1 LAGARRPPCRASL
14 TREAPPMLENPRRKR
29 PIACSRA
36 SMRSVP
42 ASRGRHKLLSARC
55 TNLFSSRKSQRW
67 SHPAP
72 TGPLHTTNGDRLT
85 AYPSKGVNTT
95 VCTNI
100 YFIRLGPTRG
110 SMGFNSSLLHEVASV
125 VLRCTPSWIRK
136 VHFHLTLCEWSHV

>member
-1 LAGARRPPCRASL
+1 
-14 TREAPPMLENPRRKR
+14 MLENPRRKR

-100 YFIRLGPTRG
+100 YFIRLGSTRG
-110 SMGFNSSLLHEVASV
+110 SMGFNSSLAAARGGQCCAAMHSFLDTEGP
-125 VLRCTPSWIRK
+125 LLP
-136 VHFHLTLCEWSHV
+136 HVYAIGRTFRGLSPV